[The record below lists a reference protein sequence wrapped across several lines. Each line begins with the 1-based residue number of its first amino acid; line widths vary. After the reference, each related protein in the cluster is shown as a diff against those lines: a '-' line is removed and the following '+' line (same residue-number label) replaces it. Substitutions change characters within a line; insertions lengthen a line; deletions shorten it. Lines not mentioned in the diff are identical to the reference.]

1 MKKTYITLGLLL
13 LSGMAIAQSPAV
25 QKANQLFESY
35 QYVGAI
41 ESYLQVVN
49 TKQANQQ
56 VYQNLADSYYNIY
69 NTTEAAKWYEKAVQ
83 GNANPETVF
92 KYAQVLKSLGNY
104 TEANHQMMKFSNLIP
119 NDVRAK
125 EFNSNQNYKASL
137 DKVKALFTIED
148 TSFAENKSNDF
159 GAIFTNNNEI
169 YFVSTRNNS
178 KIDKWSNVPYI
189 DIFKAIR
196 NTDGTFS
203 KPESVS
209 ELNSAFHDGPV
220 AISEDGN
227 TMFFARDGHST
238 KLYEKDAKNN
248 VKVGQLGIYR
258 AIKVNGKWE
267 IKEALPVNSTAYSV
281 SHPSLS
287 KDGKTLYFTSNM
299 PGGIGETDIW
309 KLAITDNGYGKPE
322 NLGTKINTPSREAFP
337 FVTNDNQLYFAST
350 GWAGFGGLDVFKT
363 DLNKPSNAVI
373 NVGKPVNTEK
383 DDFSLSL
390 NTKLN
395 VGYFSSNRNGTDA
408 IYKATPICGTDIL
421 PLVTDAK
428 TGKAIEKAVVT
439 ILDEN
444 NTVVTTLETD
454 NLGKTLYQL
463 NCDKGYTL
471 QVAANNYVTVVYP
484 IAKNKE
490 NKLEIPV
497 RLVPNEVIITDKE
510 VLLGDV
516 YFEFNKSNITPS
528 GANQLDKLVKIMM
541 EKPAMVIS
549 VKAHTDSKGNAKY
562 NLKLSEQRAQATVQ
576 YLISR
581 GISKERI
588 SGKGF
593 GFTEPKINC
602 GTNCNDEQDAINRR
616 SEFIIVKK

>member
-1 MKKTYITLGLLL
+1 MKKTYITLGLIL
-13 LSGMAIAQSPAV
+13 LSGMAVAQTPAV
-25 QKANQLFESY
+25 QKANQLFDSY

-41 ESYLQVVN
+41 DSYLQVIN
-49 TKQANQQ
+49 NKQGNQQ
-56 VYQNLADSYYNIY
+56 VYQNLADSYYHIY

-83 GNANPETVF
+83 GNPNPETVF

-104 TEANHQMMKFSNLIP
+104 TEANNQMLKFSNMLP

-125 EFNSNQNYKASL
+125 EFSKNQNYKTSL
-137 DKVKALFTIED
+137 DNAKALFSVES
-148 TSFAENKSNDF
+148 TSFTDNKSNDF
-159 GAIFTNNNEI
+159 GAVLTNNNEL

-189 DIFKAIR
+189 DIYKA
-196 NTDGTFS
+196 TKSADGKFS
-203 KPESVS
+203 KPESVN

-258 AIKVNGKWE
+258 AVKVNGKWE
-267 IKEALPVNSTAYSV
+267 IKEALPVNSTSYSI

-299 PGGIGETDIW
+299 PGGIGESDIW
-309 KLAITDNGYGKPE
+309 KIAITSNGYGKPE
-322 NLGTKINTPSREAFP
+322 NLGAKINTPAREAFP
-337 FVTNDNQLYFAST
+337 FITDDNQLYFAST
-350 GWAGFGGLDVFKT
+350 GWAGFGGLDVFKA
-363 DLNKPSNAVI
+363 DLNQSSIAVI

-390 NTKLN
+390 NSKLN
-395 VGYFSSNRNGTDA
+395 VGYFASNRNGTDA
-408 IYKATPICGTDIL
+408 IYQAIPICGTDIL
-421 PLVTDAK
+421 PLVTDTK
-428 TGKAIEKAVVT
+428 TGKAIGKAVVT
-439 ILDEN
+439 LLDAN
-444 NTVVTTLETD
+444 NVVVTTLETD
-454 NLGKTLYQL
+454 NLGKAIYQL
-463 NCDKGYTL
+463 NCDKNYSI
-471 QVAANNYVTVVYP
+471 QVAAANYQTVVLP
-484 IAKNKE
+484 IARTKE

-497 RLVPNEVIITDKE
+497 QLIPNEVIITDRE

-528 GANQLDKLVKIMM
+528 GADQLDKLVKIMM

-549 VKAHTDSKGNAKY
+549 VKSHTDSKGNAKY
-562 NLKLSEQRAQATVQ
+562 NLKLSEQRAQSTVQ
-576 YLISR
+576 YIISR

-593 GFTEPKINC
+593 GNTEPKINC
-602 GTNCNDEQDAINRR
+602 GGNCTDEQDAINRR